1 VAEFSVSDA
10 AFTGFRIVWERPW
23 AVAIWSVLQI
33 AVQLSLNLFVA
44 WSAGPAFT
52 KLGQMSL
59 APNQDPTAVVDL
71 FRQLAPTYAVLIM
84 SVLVLNSVLYAAMNR
99 AVLQPAESRF
109 GYLRLA
115 ADELRQLGLF
125 VLYAMLGFA
134 IYLGLLVVGTVIVVV
149 VSLAAGGDAGTTVG
163 LALAI
168 LLPLILV
175 VFIYVG
181 VRFSL
186 ASPLTFVT
194 QRVDLFGSW
203 GLTKGRFWPLFW
215 TYATAFGLSFVVYLL
230 VFAIA
235 AIASMLVGG
244 GGGVGA
250 AMSPTDMSSVKAVLT
265 PARLAYLVVISIG
278 QALIWPVTISPPA
291 AIYRAVAMGPG
302 ATSRVFD

>member
-52 KLGQMSL
+52 KLSQTSL

-99 AVLQPAESRF
+99 AVLQPTESRF

-168 LLPLILV
+168 LLPIILV
-175 VFIYVG
+175 VFVFVG

-203 GLTKGRFWPLFW
+203 ELTKGRFWPLFW

-235 AIASMLVGG
+235 AIASTLVGG
-244 GGGVGA
+244 GSIGA
-250 AMSPTDMSSVKAVLT
+250 AMSTDMSSVKAVLT

-291 AIYRAVAMGPG
+291 AIYRAVAMGPS